1 MTTFLPVIYVCV
13 SDKSTV
19 HARTFASN
27 ANSTAF
33 AMLPSFTIC
42 QISSKAKMLLKHNRR
57 FSFVIDAMIGKYTLF
72 WSPHRR
78 GLMHDPGTLLTILC
92 TMHRLIWIRQPRH
105 LFSMSLASR
114 HPLSHLTRSKLQA
127 IILIRLP
134 RTVWSLIIFYRCQ
147 SYDLSKGFLLRSIY
161 I

>member
-1 MTTFLPVIYVCV
+1 MQTG
-13 SDKSTV
+13 
-19 HARTFASN
+19 
-27 ANSTAF
+27 TAF

-42 QISSKAKMLLKHNRR
+42 QISSKAKMSLKHNRR

-72 WSPHRR
+72 WSPFWR
-78 GLMHDPGTLLTILC
+78 GLMHDPGTLLNILC
-92 TMHRLIWIRQPRH
+92 TMYRLIWIRQPRH

-134 RTVWSLIIFYRCQ
+134 RTVWSLIIFYRCK
-147 SYDLSKGFLLRSIY
+147 SCDLSIDFQLHSIY
-161 I
+161 INGQTDQPEGYLTD